1 MMVPCLATTSTAKT
15 QHTNDNT
22 AEPGIRKC
30 RLLNQVPFW
39 CRLYLSV
46 NWHGIP
52 KRASN
57 RCASACLLSII
68 PNDWLQ
74 FLTAWVALSSSLKR
88 SFVLVA
94 CVLPKLCGLS
104 FLSLCSCFGIL
115 CLLFQLHER
124 LRTFVLWIS
133 WLQTLKDFYVPK
145 CSCYRFYP
153 AIWCAIWHAD
163 GTDETTLQAVNV
175 DSQNRKLEGNI

>member
-15 QHTNDNT
+15 QHTNDNA

-74 FLTAWVALSSSLKR
+74 FLTAWSCTFFFPQTFFCSRCLCAAQTVWSL
-88 SFVLVA
+88 
-94 CVLPKLCGLS
+94 LS
-104 FLSLCSCFGIL
+104 FTLQ
-115 CLLFQLHER
+115 LLWHSVSSVSVTRAAPHICAVNIMASNPER
-124 LRTFVLWIS
+124 LLRPKMFL
-133 WLQTLKDFYVPK
+133 LQILSCHLMSNMARRWHRWNHSTSCK
-145 CSCYRFYP
+145 C
-153 AIWCAIWHAD
+153 W
-163 GTDETTLQAVNV
+163 
-175 DSQNRKLEGNI
+175 